1 MLITAAGLWLASLL
15 VPSMEFQ
22 STGTLLIAAL
32 LLGFVNAV
40 IRPVAIL
47 LTLPITVVT
56 LGAFLLF
63 VNAAMLGLVAWL
75 LSGFSLGGVLAALFG
90 SVIVSLT
97 GWVASWYVGPTGRF
111 EILVVERQSPPL

>member
-15 VPSMEFQ
+15 VPSLEFE
-22 STGTLLIAAL
+22 STATLLIAAV
-32 LLGFVNAV
+32 LLGVVNAV

-90 SVIVSLT
+90 SVIVSVT

-111 EILVVERQSPPL
+111 EILVVERRSPPL

>member
-22 STGTLLIAAL
+22 SAGTLLIAAF
-32 LLGFVNAV
+32 LLGVVNAV
-40 IRPVAIL
+40 IRPVAIV

-75 LSGFSLGGVLAALFG
+75 LSGFSLGGVLAALLG
-90 SVIVSLT
+90 SLVVSIT
-97 GWVASWYVGPTGRF
+97 SWVASWYIGPTGRF
-111 EILVVERQSPPL
+111 EILVVERRGPPL

>member
-32 LLGFVNAV
+32 LLGVVNAV

-56 LGAFLLF
+56 LGAFLLL

-111 EILVVERQSPPL
+111 EILVVERRSPPL

>member
-1 MLITAAGLWLASLL
+1 MLITAAGLWLAALL

-32 LLGFVNAV
+32 LLGVVNAV
-40 IRPVAIL
+40 IRPIAIL

-90 SVIVSLT
+90 SVIVSIT

-111 EILVVERQSPPL
+111 EILVVERRSPPL

>member
-75 LSGFSLGGVLAALFG
+75 LSGFSVGGVLAALFG

-111 EILVVERQSPPL
+111 EILVVERRSPPL

>member
-32 LLGFVNAV
+32 LLGVVNAV

-111 EILVVERQSPPL
+111 EILVVERRSPPL

>member
-15 VPSMEFQ
+15 VPSLEFE
-22 STGTLLIAAL
+22 STATLLIAAV
-32 LLGFVNAV
+32 LLGVVNAV

-90 SVIVSLT
+90 SVIVSIT

-111 EILVVERQSPPL
+111 EILVVERRSPPL

>member
-97 GWVASWYVGPTGRF
+97 GWLASWYVGPTGRF